1 MQREEGN
8 VMRKRTL
15 ALMMA
20 AVMGLTTACSG
31 GGQSAQTTAAP
42 AETTAAAAET
52 TRGEETK
59 AAEAEVTEPVT
70 IKFANYAL
78 LEAGYDVYWN
88 QLLDE
93 FKEQNPNITVELVTA
108 PYGEIVNTVVNM
120 AGGGDMVDL
129 MYGELDWIPTM
140 VEAGMAAPV
149 TDVLNEDLIADIY
162 PNILDAC
169 KIDGEAYGV
178 PMYVSPFLLYYN
190 KDLFEK
196 AGLDPNTPPTTY
208 DEMLEMAPKLAA
220 LTTDDGNKVYAFGLT
235 TASVPVSGACL
246 TSSIHNFGGTVL
258 DAEGNLAIDQGFRD
272 AVSMWKTLHD
282 EGYNP
287 ENSKLKD
294 LRNLFA
300 LGQLA
305 MYYDQSWG
313 FNGVKSIN
321 PDAADFIASAAPLK
335 GGNGNG
341 ESVLQAGTLMVM
353 DNGDARKAATAKLV
367 DYILSEEKISQYF
380 ETVTPAYPSRQSME
394 DLAVVKDSAILSGAA
409 GAVGNVK
416 PVTFIPTL
424 SDLNLELCTLAQAVT
439 VSGTDVDKAIADFE
453 TAAKGVI
460 E

>member
-1 MQREEGN
+1 
-8 VMRKRTL
+8 MRKRTL

>member
-1 MQREEGN
+1 
-8 VMRKRTL
+8 
-15 ALMMA
+15 
-20 AVMGLTTACSG
+20 
-31 GGQSAQTTAAP
+31 
-42 AETTAAAAET
+42 
-52 TRGEETK
+52 
-59 AAEAEVTEPVT
+59 
-70 IKFANYAL
+70 
-78 LEAGYDVYWN
+78 
-88 QLLDE
+88 
-93 FKEQNPNITVELVTA
+93 
-108 PYGEIVNTVVNM
+108 M

>member
-1 MQREEGN
+1 MIMKKQA
-8 VMRKRTL
+8 L
-15 ALMMA
+15 ALAMA

-31 GGQSAQTTAAP
+31 GGQSQQTTAAP
-42 AETTAAAAET
+42 APAATTAAAGTEGTAAAET
-52 TRGEETK
+52 G
-59 AAEAEVTEPVT
+59 EAEGTEPVT

-78 LEAGYDVYWN
+78 LEAGYDVYWQ

-93 FKEQNPNITVELVTA
+93 FKEANPDMTVELVTA
-108 PYGEIVNTVVNM
+108 PYGEIVNTVINM

-149 TDVLNEDLIADIY
+149 KDVLNPELIADIY
-162 PNILDAC
+162 PNILNAC
-169 KIDGEAYGV
+169 SIDGEAYGV
-178 PMYVSPFLLYYN
+178 PMYVSPFIMYYN

-208 DEMLEMAPKLAA
+208 DEMLEIAPKLAA
-220 LTTDDGNKVYAFGLT
+220 LTTDDGNKVYPFGLT

-246 TSSIHNFGGTVL
+246 TSSVHNFGGTVL
-258 DAEGNLAIDQGFRD
+258 DADGNLAIDDGFRE
-272 AVSMWKTLHD
+272 AVAMWKTIH
-282 EGYNP
+282 EKGYNP

-321 PDAADFIASAAPLK
+321 PDAADYIASAAPLK
-335 GGNGNG
+335 GGNGSG
-341 ESVLQAGTLMVM
+341 ESVLQAGTLIVM
-353 DNGDARKAATAKLV
+353 NNDDARKAATAKLV
-367 DYILSEEKISQYF
+367 DFILSEEKISQYF
-380 ETVTPAYPSRQSME
+380 EEVTPAYPARQSME
-394 DLAVVKDSAILSGAA
+394 DLEVVKNSALLAGAA
-409 GAVGNVK
+409 ESVGKVK

-439 VSGTDVDKAIADFE
+439 LSGKDVDTAIAEFE

>member
-1 MQREEGN
+1 MF
-8 VMRKRTL
+8 MRKRTL
-15 ALMMA
+15 ALAMA

-31 GGQSAQTTAAP
+31 GSQSAQTTAAP
-42 AETTAAAAET
+42 TAAETTAKAAAESK
-52 TRGEETK
+52 GEESR
-59 AAEAEVTEPVT
+59 AAEAEITEPVT

-78 LEAGYDVYWN
+78 LEAGYDAYWN

-93 FKEQNPNITVELVTA
+93 FKKQNPNITVELVTA

-149 TDVLNEDLIADIY
+149 GDVLSEELVADIY

-178 PMYVSPFLLYYN
+178 PMYVSPFLMYYN

-208 DEMLEMAPKLAA
+208 DEMLEIAPKLAA

-258 DAEGNLAIDQGFRD
+258 DADGNLAIDQGFKD

-282 EGYNP
+282 KGYNP

-353 DNGDARKAATAKLV
+353 NNGDARKAATAKLV

-394 DLAVVKDSAILSGAA
+394 DLEVVKNSAILAGAA

-424 SDLNLELCTLAQAVT
+424 SDLNLEICTLAQAVT
-439 VSGTDVDKAIADFE
+439 VSGTDVDKAIVDFE

>member
-1 MQREEGN
+1 
-8 VMRKRTL
+8 MRKQTL
-15 ALMMA
+15 ALAMA
-20 AVMGLTTACSG
+20 ALMGLTTACSG
-31 GGQSAQTTAAP
+31 GGGQGSQTTAAP
-42 AETTAAAAET
+42 AQAADAAKGAES
-52 TRGEETK
+52 ETK
-59 AAEAEVTEPVT
+59 APADAEITEPVT
-70 IKFANYAL
+70 IKFANYAV

-88 QLLDE
+88 QLLEE
-93 FKEQNPNITVELVTA
+93 FAAENPNITVELVTA
-108 PYGEIVNTVVNM
+108 PYGEIVNTVINM

-140 VEAGMAAPV
+140 VEAGMAAPAA
-149 TDVLNEDLIADIY
+149 DVLSSELMADIY
-162 PNILDAC
+162 PSILEAC
-169 KIDGEAYGV
+169 SIDGVAYGV

-196 AGLDPNTPPTTY
+196 AELDPEAPPTTY
-208 DEMLEMAPKLAA
+208 EEMLEMAPKLAA
-220 LTTDDGNKVYAFGLT
+220 LTTEDGNKVYAFGLT

-272 AVSMWKTLHD
+272 AVAMWKTLH
-282 EGYNP
+282 ESGYNP

-321 PDAADFIASAAPLK
+321 PDAADFIASAAPLA
-335 GGNGNG
+335 GGSGSG

-353 DNGDARKAATAKLV
+353 NNDDARKAATAKLV
-367 DYILSEEKISQYF
+367 DFILSEDKISEYF

-394 DLAVVKDSAILSGAA
+394 ELQVVKDSALLAGAA
-409 GAVGNVK
+409 GSVGKVK

-439 VSGTDVDKAIADFE
+439 LSGKDVDTAIAEFE
-453 TAAKGVI
+453 ASAANVI
-460 E
+460 Q